1 MLNKADRL
9 AAGELAELTA
19 SLAARFP
26 GKPLLAMSAMSGEGV
41 DAWLAC
47 VAEGRP
53 AGQHVVE
60 VDYDTYA
67 AGEAALG
74 WLNAAVA
81 LRTRG
86 GVDWRAFVEDLLEA
100 IRRGLVARGAE
111 IAHVKLI
118 IARGGESLRGNLTSN
133 YGPVFVS
140 GNLDPAA
147 SPTAMRINARVH
159 IGPDELQAIVEGAL
173 REVAGER
180 LESHDHRPAQLSP
193 RPARAHA
200 SFCDIDSRP
209 PGMLYYRTARPPHLR
224 LLPPVSPPTELCSAR
239 VSRFS
244 HSRSFALPS

>member
-1 MLNKADRL
+1 MLVNGNQVRVLARLRAAAAEAPPGRFPDNVLYIYEKQLEEADLIVLNKADRL

-180 LESHDHRPAQLSP
+180 LEST
-193 RPARAHA
+193 
-200 SFCDIDSRP
+200 I
-209 PGMLYYRTARPPHLR
+209 TAL
-224 LLPPVSPPTELCSAR
+224 
-239 VSRFS
+239 
-244 HSRSFALPS
+244 RSFRPGRPVPTHRFAI